1 MVTRVINLRNI
12 KKEYPNGIDYI
23 YIGNKIRF
31 HPDKYPQTK
40 WGNPW
45 AKDLKKY
52 GRDKVMAMY
61 RENVLANPELMSQL
75 HELKD
80 KTLGCWCKP
89 KKCHGD
95 ILAELADRE

>member
-1 MVTRVINLRNI
+1 MTTHVINLHNR
-12 KKEYPNGIDYI
+12 KKEYPNGIDYV
-23 YIGNKIRF
+23 YIGNLIWR

-52 GRDKVMAMY
+52 GRDKVVAMY
-61 RENVLANPELMSQL
+61 REHILANPELMNQL

-89 KKCHGD
+89 EKCHGD
-95 ILAELADRE
+95 ILAELADR